1 MQMTTQLRHIRI
13 LFRSYLLIS
22 RNFIIFINPS
32 RKLEN
37 LLKRKFQERREENEV
52 DEGDE
57 GKHPDDIYKNLEKL
71 KSVEDRMTYTHYSQ
85 QEDWIIKI

>member
-1 MQMTTQLRHIRI
+1 
-13 LFRSYLLIS
+13 
-22 RNFIIFINPS
+22 
-32 RKLEN
+32 
-37 LLKRKFQERREENEV
+37 V